1 MAALKE
7 ILTAPE
13 KRKEVIAD
21 CAKLID
27 EEVASKSGFSGLA
40 VKAAFAMVKGLKPGM
55 IPHAIDDLLDEFADK
70 IDPFYQAAREAKQP
84 VDAYIAAHAT
94 EIAEALLSITD
105 GRAARSKSGTIK
117 KAYEK
122 LRPTGKKHTMEAMP
136 RVGRLILKHA
146 P

>member
-1 MAALKE
+1 MPALKE
-7 ILTAPE
+7 ILTAAE
-13 KRKEVIAD
+13 KRREVIAD

-55 IPHAIDDLLDEFADK
+55 IPHAIDDLLDDFADR
-70 IDPFYQAAREAKQP
+70 IDPFYQKAKETKQP
-84 VDAYIAAHAT
+84 TDAYIAAKAD
-94 EIAEALLSITD
+94 EIAETLLSITD
-105 GRAARSKSGTIK
+105 GRAAKSKSGTLK

-122 LRPTGKKHTMEAMP
+122 LRPTGKKHTMEAIP

-146 P
+146 G

>member
-1 MAALKE
+1 MPALKE

-21 CAKLID
+21 CAKVID
-27 EEVASKSGFSGLA
+27 EEVASKGGFSGLA
-40 VKAAFAMVKGLKPGM
+40 VKAAFATVKALKPGM
-55 IPHAIDDLLDEFADK
+55 IPHAIDDLLDDFAEK
-70 IDPFYQAAREAKQP
+70 IDPFYQKAKEAKQP
-84 VDAYIAAHAT
+84 TDAYISGHAD

-105 GRAARSKSGTIK
+105 GRAAHTKHGTIK

-136 RVGRLILKHA
+136 RVGRLIQKYA
-146 P
+146 G

>member
-7 ILTAPE
+7 ILTAAA

-70 IDPFYQAAREAKQP
+70 IDPFYQAAKAAKQP
-84 VDAYIAAHAT
+84 TDAYIAAHAAD
-94 EIAEALLSITD
+94 IAEALLQITD
-105 GRAARSKSGTIK
+105 GRAARTKHGTIK

-122 LRPTGKKHTMEAMP
+122 LRPTGKKHTVEAMP
-136 RVGRLILKHA
+136 RVGKLMLKHA
-146 P
+146 G

>member
-7 ILTAPE
+7 ILTAE
-13 KRKEVIAD
+13 TKRKEVITD

-27 EEVASKSGFSGLA
+27 EEVASKGGFSGLA
-40 VKAAFAMVKGLKPGM
+40 VKAAFATVKALKPGM

-70 IDPFYQAAREAKQP
+70 IDPFYQAAKDAKQP
-84 VDAYIAAHAT
+84 VDAYIAGRAAD
-94 EIAEALLSITD
+94 IAEALLQITD
-105 GRAARSKSGTIK
+105 GRAARSKHGTIK

-122 LRPTGKKHTMEAMP
+122 LRPAGKKHTMEAMP

>member
-1 MAALKE
+1 MPALKE

-21 CAKLID
+21 CAKLLD

-40 VKAAFAMVKGLKPGM
+40 VKAAFATVKALKPGI
-55 IPHAIDDLLDEFADK
+55 IPHAVDDLLDDFAEK
-70 IDPFYQAAREAKQP
+70 IDPFYQKAKETKQP
-84 VDAYIAAHAT
+84 TDAYIAGHAD
-94 EIAEALLSITD
+94 EVAESLLSITD
-105 GRAARSKSGTIK
+105 GRAARTKHGTIK

-136 RVGRLILKHA
+136 RVGRLIQKYA
-146 P
+146 G

>member
-1 MAALKE
+1 MPALKE

-55 IPHAIDDLLDEFADK
+55 IPHAIDDLLDDFALK
-70 IDPFYQAAREAKQP
+70 IDPFYQKAKEAKQAT
-84 VDAYIAAHAT
+84 DSYIAGHAD
-94 EIAEALLSITD
+94 EIAESLLSITD
-105 GRAARSKSGTIK
+105 GRAAKTKHGTLK

-136 RVGRLILKHA
+136 RVGRLIQKYA
-146 P
+146 G

>member
-7 ILTAPE
+7 ILTADA

-21 CAKLID
+21 CAKLLD

-40 VKAAFAMVKGLKPGM
+40 VKAAFATVKALKPGM
-55 IPHAIDDLLDEFADK
+55 IPHAIDDLLDEFVDK
-70 IDPFYQAAREAKQP
+70 VDPFYQAAKEAKQP
-84 VDAYIAAHAT
+84 VDSYIAGHAA
-94 EIAEALLSITD
+94 EIAEALLQITD
-105 GRAARSKSGTIK
+105 GRAARTKHGTIK

-122 LRPTGKKHTMEAMP
+122 LRPAGKKHTTEAMP

>member
-84 VDAYIAAHAT
+84 VDAYIAAHAA

-105 GRAARSKSGTIK
+105 GRAARTKHGTIK

>member
-7 ILTAPE
+7 ILTAPA

-21 CAKLID
+21 CAKLVD

-40 VKAAFAMVKGLKPGM
+40 VKAAFAMVKGLKPGV

-70 IDPFYQAAREAKQP
+70 IDPFYQAAKTAQQP
-84 VDAYIAAHAT
+84 TDAYIASHAAD
-94 EIAEALLSITD
+94 IAEALLQITD
-105 GRAARSKSGTIK
+105 GRAARTKHGTIK

-122 LRPTGKKHTMEAMP
+122 LRPTGKKHTVEAMP
-136 RVGRLILKHA
+136 RVGKLMLKHA
-146 P
+146 G